1 MRTETHTLEI
11 AENLNI
17 DVIRKGIKNV
27 HLSVHPPEGRI
38 RLAAPLSVSDDT
50 LRLFVVSKI
59 GWIRRQQRS
68 FQKQERQSERE
79 YKEKESHYFQGHRYL
94 LRITEKDETPKVSLK
109 SKTHL
114 DLQVR
119 PNSTQEQ
126 KEKVMNDWYRSELT
140 KHIPQLIEKWETKM
154 GVKCN
159 DWRIKQMKTKW
170 GTCTIEEKR
179 IWLNLELAKKPLH
192 CLEYV
197 IVHEL
202 THLLERHH
210 NERFYAYMNHYLP
223 QWKNIKKELNEFV
236 F

>member
-1 MRTETHTLEI
+1 MENNTLQI

-17 DVIRKGIKNV
+17 DVIRKSIKNV

-94 LRITEKDETPKVSLK
+94 LRITEKDKNPKVTLK

-114 DLQVR
+114 DLQIR

-126 KEKVMNDWYRSELT
+126 KDKVMSDWYRSELK
-140 KHIPQLIEKWETKM
+140 KHIPSLIEKWETKM

-210 NERFYAYMNHYLP
+210 NERFYAYMNHHLP
-223 QWKNIKKELNEFV
+223 QWKEIKKELNEFV